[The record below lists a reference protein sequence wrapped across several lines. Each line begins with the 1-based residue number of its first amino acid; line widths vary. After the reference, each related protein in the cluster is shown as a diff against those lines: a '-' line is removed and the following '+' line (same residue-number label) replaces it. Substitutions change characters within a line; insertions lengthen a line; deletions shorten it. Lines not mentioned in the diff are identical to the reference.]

1 MSPRGDLNNSSP
13 GYLAGGLTM
22 FLVKK
27 FFFKYS
33 MALMAQMLKKN
44 LLSNVEKISNV
55 DLGLF
60 YPNNQL
66 MFSFATFM
74 VLLNC

>member
-27 FFFKYS
+27 NFFKYS

-44 LLSNVEKISNV
+44 LLSNV